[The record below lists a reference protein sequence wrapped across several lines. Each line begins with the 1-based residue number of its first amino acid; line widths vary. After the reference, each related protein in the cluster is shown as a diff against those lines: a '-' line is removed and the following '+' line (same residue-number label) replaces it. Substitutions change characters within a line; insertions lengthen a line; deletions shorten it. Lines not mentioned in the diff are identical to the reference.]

1 MKKRHISLWVLICTL
16 CCAMGLGLIGCS
28 DGAGDTTA
36 GLKYN
41 DIAPIGCE
49 VVGIGSADVEDLN
62 IPTAYKMSPVK
73 RIAAHAFENN
83 TKIKTVTVG
92 AHATY
97 IGSYAF
103 AGCTNLEKLTIP
115 NSVSS
120 SAQGAYGLE
129 SSLTDI
135 NDHAFSGCVK
145 LSEVNLS
152 DSVAVLKEYV
162 FEKCTSLKQIEL
174 SDNIVAIGAGAFA
187 ETGLTSVKLPTHV
200 TSLSDSLFENCKDL
214 TSAVM
219 SERVTS
225 IGAKTFKGCSKLTTI
240 TINSRVTAIGESAF
254 ENCASLTSITIPNGV
269 TRIDANAFAG
279 CTNLTSI
286 TIPAS
291 VKTIGDGAFSGCAKL
306 ATITLP
312 DTVTSLGTGVLDGT
326 AYYNTASNWENGV
339 LYNGKHL
346 IDANAATL
354 SGMYTVKA
362 DTISLD
368 AHAFEG
374 CTALTGIDIPAGVT
388 KIDISMFEGCTGLT
402 TVTVDAA
409 NSKYSTD
416 GNCLIEKSS
425 NKLILGTPNS
435 VIPSTVTAIGDKA
448 FKGYTA
454 LTTLELP
461 ENLVSVGKEAFA
473 GCTGLTTIAIGD
485 KVSMIDDGT
494 FKGCTS
500 LASIVIGKG
509 VSIIKEDAFEG
520 CTTLATVYFGDTA
533 AQWAKIKDLDKVFKN
548 TVTVYFYAEKPAEE
562 GENQKQPEPG
572 KYWYYNDAD
581 EIVTWTVEAA
591 E

>member
-49 VVGIGSADVEDLN
+49 VVGIGSANVEDLN

-73 RIAAHAFENN
+73 QIAAHAFENN
-83 TKIKTVTVG
+83 TKIKTVTIG
-92 AHATY
+92 AHATF
-97 IGSYAF
+97 IGAYAF
-103 AGCTNLEKLTIP
+103 AGCTNLEKLTVP

-152 DSVAVLKEYV
+152 DSVAVLKEYA
-162 FEKCTSLKQIEL
+162 FEKCASLKQIEL

-187 ETGLTSVKLPTHV
+187 ETGLTSIKLPTHV
-200 TSLSDSLFENCKDL
+200 TSLNDSMFEGCKDL
-214 TSAVM
+214 TSVVM

-225 IGAKTFKGCSKLTTI
+225 IGAKTFKDCSKLSAI
-240 TINSRVTAIGESAF
+240 TINSRVTTIGASAF
-254 ENCASLTSITIPNGV
+254 ENCAALSSIVIPNSV
-269 TRIDANAFAG
+269 TKIDANAFAG

-291 VKTIGDGAFSGCAKL
+291 VKTIADGAFSGCTKL
-306 ATITLP
+306 ATINLP
-312 DTVTSLGTGVLDGT
+312 DTVTTLGTGVLDGT
-326 AYYNTASNWENGV
+326 AYYNTASNWESGV

-346 IDANAATL
+346 IDAKADTV
-354 SGMYTVKA
+354 SGMYTIKA
-362 DTISLD
+362 DTISID

-374 CTALTGIDIPAGVT
+374 CTALTGIDIPAGIT
-388 KIDISMFEGCTGLT
+388 QLSISMFEGCTGLT
-402 TVTVDAA
+402 TITVANE

-425 NKLILGTPNS
+425 KKLILGTPNS
-435 VIPSTVTAIGDKA
+435 VIPSTVTSIGEKA
-448 FKGYTA
+448 FKGYTT
-454 LTTLELP
+454 LTSMELP
-461 ENLVSVGKEAFA
+461 ESITSIGKEAFE
-473 GCTGLTTIAIGD
+473 GCTGLTFIAIGD

-494 FKGCTS
+494 FKGCTG
-500 LASIVIGKG
+500 LASIVLGKY
-509 VSIIKEDAFEG
+509 VSTIKENAFEG
-520 CTTLATVYFGDTA
+520 CTALATVYYGGTA
-533 AQWAKIKDLDKVFKN
+533 AQWAKIKDLNKIFKE
-548 TVTVYFYAEKPAEE
+548 TVTVYFYAEMPAEE
-562 GENQKQPEPG
+562 GENQKKPEPG
-572 KYWYYNDAD
+572 KYWYYNEGG